1 MKHSRTAI
9 YSNCTVIN
17 TASTQART
25 LAIRKKRGKQ
35 SVNLI
40 RKTRWISLIVVV
52 IFYDPSGI
60 RSVRTEIRGWESI
73 LVIFSFGTSIPL
85 SAIHVECKRLIPPP
99 TSSNSVH
106 LAPRASGSSYKFWI
120 SGDGSSY
127 IIIHWSRFS
136 SHTVLGRSS
145 LIIAKGPLDRR
156 R

>member
-60 RSVRTEIRGWESI
+60 RSVRTASGESI
-73 LVIFSFGTSIPL
+73 LVIFCFSTSVSVPL
-85 SAIHVECKRLIPPP
+85 SAIHVEYKRQIPPLA
-99 TSSNSVH
+99 THFLEIRVVH
-106 LAPRASGSSYKFWI
+106 LAP
-120 SGDGSSY
+120 
-127 IIIHWSRFS
+127 
-136 SHTVLGRSS
+136 
-145 LIIAKGPLDRR
+145 
-156 R
+156 